1 MLLPPPIMMK
11 LAREFLGLSQE
22 MVEAHSG
29 VSRSSIQRVER
40 GVAGMLNS
48 AAELAKFYA
57 RNGVVFLPPDN
68 GRGWGVVNNNFV
80 QDDSPL
86 NYLPPVELR
95 KRSTP
100 RGE

>member
-40 GVAGMLNS
+40 GMAVMLNS
-48 AAELAKFYA
+48 VAELTKFYT
-57 RNGVVFLPPDN
+57 RNGIVFLPPEN

-80 QDDSPL
+80 QEDSPL
-86 NYLPPVELR
+86 NHLPSVELR

-100 RGE
+100 KVE